1 MEIWVHILIVSWDVL
16 TIRKPQKM
24 KVNILVIW
32 LADWL
37 DTRSDILSIEKTPDI
52 NDFETDNVRIDDLQE
67 VIVHNEILL
76 LEGIHY
82 NLFVYTPYSVIQVYC
97 LIPFF

>member
-1 MEIWVHILIVSWDVL
+1 MEIWVLILIVSWDVL

-52 NDFETDNVRIDDLQE
+52 NDIETDNVRIDDLQE

-76 LEGIHY
+76 
-82 NLFVYTPYSVIQVYC
+82 
-97 LIPFF
+97 